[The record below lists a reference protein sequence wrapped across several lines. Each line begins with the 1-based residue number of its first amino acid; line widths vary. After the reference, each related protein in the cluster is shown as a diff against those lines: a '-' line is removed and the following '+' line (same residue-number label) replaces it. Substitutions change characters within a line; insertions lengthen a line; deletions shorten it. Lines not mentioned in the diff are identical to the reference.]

1 MFHFCY
7 ISEESRGIKA
17 GKNLV
22 YFDPL
27 SLPSEALKL
36 FDHLFQ
42 LKRKVQ
48 FSVKKESQILT
59 DNSKKF

>member
-1 MFHFCY
+1 MTFNLKKDLFGFSY

-27 SLPSEALKL
+27 SLPSESLKL

-42 LKRKVQ
+42 LKRKV
-48 FSVKKESQILT
+48 K
-59 DNSKKF
+59 